1 MITIDSSFW
10 SAVGVVLS
18 DGNAKGNQYDF
29 YNYIEMS
36 NGETVTNQYEFF
48 KNSPVDGVY
57 YNDQYDWY
65 RAVGVLYSE
74 PIIDEYS
81 FYQNVSVDGVK
92 PAENQFEFF
101 KALTAVVSGDVLPL
115 IFDEY
120 GFYNMYAT
128 ENLNI
133 VGSTTNHLD
142 YNTTT
147 PLDLANPS
155 PTNQPTYLSSDS
167 DFNNKPSLSYITNDY
182 VINMAADYRISDST
196 GVIDLVF
203 TSGTTVTGDFPLF
216 ASSQSTTTTYK
227 LVVWVANG
235 KIKLAIRIGGNT
247 YAIETGVIINPLQKY
262 SISVQQNG
270 TSAKIAV
277 NGVFEAVTSILL
289 TAPATSWFN
298 TIPNRDNLS
307 IGALIQSGS
316 FYYNGKIVFAG
327 VRPYISDAKTLE
339 LFTGF

>member
-1 MITIDSSFW
+1 MLSNCIRNTIDSKR
-10 SAVGVVLS
+10 G
-18 DGNAKGNQYDF
+18 
-29 YNYIEMS
+29 
-36 NGETVTNQYEFF
+36 
-48 KNSPVDGVY
+48 
-57 YNDQYDWY
+57 
-65 RAVGVLYSE
+65 
-74 PIIDEYS
+74 
-81 FYQNVSVDGVK
+81 
-92 PAENQFEFF
+92 
-101 KALTAVVSGDVLPL
+101 GDVLSAL
-115 IFDEY
+115 FSKY
-120 GFYNMYAT
+120 SFYNMYAT
-128 ENLNI
+128 KNLNI
-133 VGSTTNHLD
+133 VGSTTSHLD

-147 PLDLANPS
+147 PLDLANPLS
-155 PTNQPTYLSSDS
+155 TNQPTYLDSDS

-277 NGVFEAVTSILL
+277 NGVFEAITTILI

-307 IGALIQSGS
+307 IGALIQAGS